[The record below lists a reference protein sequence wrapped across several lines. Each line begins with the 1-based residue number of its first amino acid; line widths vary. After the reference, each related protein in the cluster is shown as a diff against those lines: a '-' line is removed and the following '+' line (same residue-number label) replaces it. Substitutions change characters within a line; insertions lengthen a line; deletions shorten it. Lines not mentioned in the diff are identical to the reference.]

1 MVLNSNGYGNSNP
14 ELHEYK
20 QVIAAGI
27 KCSISGR
34 NNNLN
39 DLYGFLNR
47 CKKNN
52 EFAFGYFTYDIKNQL
67 ETLHSKHEDEINFP
81 DYFFFVPEVLYTVD
95 AAQDELLVKQLK
107 TYKIKKPINLTAKV
121 SKEIYTQNVEQIKQH
136 IINGDVYELNYCIEF
151 YAKDVNINPLQV
163 YAALNQC
170 SPTPFS
176 AYLQKNNL
184 YLMCASPERFLKKT
198 KQTIYS
204 QPIKGTIRRGETEE
218 EDKQLK
224 KELLNSEKE
233 RAENLMIVDLVRN
246 DLAKSC
252 ETGSIKVNE
261 LFGIYSFN
269 QVHQMIS
276 TVSGKVLSDIHNLD
290 IIKNAFPM
298 GSMTGAP
305 KVMAMK
311 LIEQYEATKR
321 GLYSGAVGYFNP
333 NGDFDFNVV
342 IRSLQY
348 NSQNRYLSAMVG
360 SAITYDSIAYE
371 EYNECLLKAR
381 AIMQALK

>member
-1 MVLNSNGYGNSNP
+1 MVLNSNGYANTNNQ
-14 ELHEYK
+14 LHQYK
-20 QVIAAGI
+20 QVIAAGA
-27 KCSISGR
+27 KRSITGTG
-34 NNNLN
+34 NNL
-39 DLYGFLNR
+39 DELYSFLHA

-52 EFAFGYFTYDIKNQL
+52 EFAFGYFTYDVKNQL
-67 ETLHSKHEDEINFP
+67 EQLQSNHNDQIKFP
-81 DYFFFVPEVLYTVD
+81 DYFFFVPDFLHTVNALQSD
-95 AAQDELLVKQLK
+95 DLVQHIQTDNTKNV
-107 TYKIKKPINLTAKV
+107 INLTAKV
-121 SKEIYTQNVEQIKQH
+121 SKETYTQNVESIKQH
-136 IINGDVYELNYCIEF
+136 IIAGDVYELNYCMEF
-151 YAKDVNINPLQV
+151 FAKEANINPLQV
-163 YAALNQC
+163 YAKLNQC

-176 AYLQKNNL
+176 AYLQLNHL
-184 YLMCASPERFLKKT
+184 YLMCASPERFIKKT
-198 KQTIYS
+198 NQTVYS
-204 QPIKGTIRRGETEE
+204 QPIKGTIKRGLSEV
-218 EDKQLK
+218 EDHALK
-224 KELLNSEKE
+224 NELLNSEKE

-246 DLAKSC
+246 DLARSC
-252 ETGSIKVNE
+252 KTGTIQVDE
-261 LFGIYSFN
+261 LFGIYSFK

-276 TVSGKVLSDIHNLD
+276 TVSGTVLPDFNNLD

-348 NSQNRYLSAMVG
+348 NSLNQYLNAMVG
-360 SAITYDSIAYE
+360 SAITYDSIAE
-371 EYNECLLKAR
+371 QEYNECLLKAQ